1 MAKSWKQLITHVEC
15 FLKQNV
21 MVRKLIKRIKLSAMF
36 PYYLYI
42 EKVKKKKK
50 VETTIFKIDD
60 KELCLLL
67 RQNFCNLMSQYKHP
81 QIHVFFNKKEYSSNA
96 LNLWKEAWILLISI
110 YQLSKLMRFVF
121 LRISKCLGK

>member
-1 MAKSWKQLITHVEC
+1 METTDHTCRMFSEAECHGQKTNQKNQIKCNVSILFVHWKS
-15 FLKQNV
+15 
-21 MVRKLIKRIKLSAMF
+21 
-36 PYYLYI
+36 
-42 EKVKKKKK
+42 KKKKK

>member
-1 MAKSWKQLITHVEC
+1 MTRGIRKRILQKSGASIFNGVAKSWKQMITHAEC
-15 FLKQNV
+15 FLKQNAI
-21 MVRKLIKRIKLSAMF
+21 VRKLIKRIKLSAMF

-67 RQNFCNLMSQYKHP
+67 RQNFCNLIRINTNTLKSMLL
-81 QIHVFFNKKEYSSNA
+81 FF
-96 LNLWKEAWILLISI
+96 
-110 YQLSKLMRFVF
+110 F
-121 LRISKCLGK
+121 